1 MSYKKVI
8 HLTQITPLIH
18 FQSEE
23 PGACLRASEVKPK
36 LDRFIINELKRS
48 NVKIIPSFYIDEANS
63 EALDYK
69 MRFRVCGEAT

>member
-36 LDRFIINELKRS
+36 LDRFIMKRS
-48 NVKIIPSFYIDEANS
+48 NVKIIPSFYIDESNS
-63 EALDYK
+63 K
-69 MRFRVCGEAT
+69 SNSK